1 MSGDIANALMISA
14 NGMRAQ
20 GARIRVISENIANA
34 NTTGLTPGS
43 DPYARQTISFKNE
56 LDREMGINLVGV
68 NEIGVDSDAPF
79 TLEYSPDHPAANADG
94 YVKMPNVN
102 SMLEIMDAKEAQ
114 RSYEA
119 NLGMIEQ
126 SRAMISR
133 TIDLLR
139 N

>member
-1 MSGDIANALMISA
+1 MSGDIANALMVSA
-14 NGMRAQ
+14 NGMRVQ
-20 GARIRVISENIANA
+20 GARIRVISENLANA
-34 NTTGLTPGS
+34 DTTGLTPGA
-43 DPYARQTISFKNE
+43 DPYARQEISFKNV
-56 LDREMGINLVGV
+56 LDREMGIHLVSV
-68 NEIGVDSDAPF
+68 NKISVDNDTPF
-79 TLEYSPDHPAANADG
+79 SLEFKPDHPAANADG

-102 SMLEIMDAKEAQ
+102 TMLEMMDAKEAQ

-126 SRAMISR
+126 SRSMISR